1 MEELLRDQEILNT
14 IASLSSEE
22 FDALKSTLPYDER
35 FALDLYLHNDVIE
48 EEPLR
53 RAIEDLC
60 ELISVLKNN
69 NKSYILELTFK
80 EFFKG
85 KSHREKAL
93 AIKDIK
99 SIISTLPLE
108 DARLINLYLHDV
120 ELEILLLKFDMNI
133 PTLSDKLNKII
144 EQITFELYR
153 LQMER
158 TFNKSSDYNST
169 SIHDEFMT
177 KYTPADILS
186 AMLTLPKEEVEI
198 IYSMY
203 DGDIF
208 MSDTN
213 KSLTSLTYD
222 TIIKPKLTG
231 TLLKNKKVK
240 PQGMKIEK
248 RD

>member
-14 IASLSSEE
+14 IASLNSKE

-60 ELISVLKNN
+60 ELISILKNN

-85 KSHREKAL
+85 KSNREKAI

-108 DARLINLYLHDV
+108 DARLINLYLHNV

-144 EQITFELYR
+144 EQITFELYC

-158 TFNKSSDYNST
+158 SFNKSSDYNST

-177 KYTPADILS
+177 KYTPADILN
-186 AMLTLPKEEVEI
+186 AMCTLPKEEVEI

>member
-108 DARLINLYLHDV
+108 DARLINLYLHFFKK
-120 ELEILLLKFDMNI
+120 EYY
-133 PTLSDKLNKII
+133 KII
-144 EQITFELYR
+144 FFRKVIV
-153 LQMER
+153 
-158 TFNKSSDYNST
+158 
-169 SIHDEFMT
+169 
-177 KYTPADILS
+177 LS
-186 AMLTLPKEEVEI
+186 LFSKAYLDNVNTCDSRCVLC
-198 IYSMY
+198 
-203 DGDIF
+203 
-208 MSDTN
+208 T
-213 KSLTSLTYD
+213 
-222 TIIKPKLTG
+222 
-231 TLLKNKKVK
+231 
-240 PQGMKIEK
+240 Q
-248 RD
+248 

>member
-99 SIISTLPLE
+99 SII
-108 DARLINLYLHDV
+108 IIGCLYV
-120 ELEILLLKFDMNI
+120 YKCLKA
-133 PTLSDKLNKII
+133 
-144 EQITFELYR
+144 
-153 LQMER
+153 
-158 TFNKSSDYNST
+158 
-169 SIHDEFMT
+169 T
-177 KYTPADILS
+177 KY
-186 AMLTLPKEEVEI
+186 K
-198 IYSMY
+198 
-203 DGDIF
+203 
-208 MSDTN
+208 
-213 KSLTSLTYD
+213 
-222 TIIKPKLTG
+222 
-231 TLLKNKKVK
+231 
-240 PQGMKIEK
+240 EK
-248 RD
+248 RPL

>member
-1 MEELLRDQEILNT
+1 MEELLRNQEILNT
-14 IASLSSEE
+14 IVSLSSEE

-48 EEPLR
+48 EDPLC

-60 ELISVLKNN
+60 ELISILKNN

-93 AIKDIK
+93 AIKNIK

-120 ELEILLLKFDMNI
+120 ELEILLLKFDMNM

-158 TFNKSSDYNST
+158 SFNKSSDYNSA
-169 SIHDEFMT
+169 SIHDEYMT

-186 AMLTLPKEEVEI
+186 AMCTLPKEEVEI

-231 TLLKNKKVK
+231 ALLKNKKVK